1 MAGVAQPP
9 MAFLANRTINLVN
22 LHYAIHSVAMGGGAA
37 FVSAFLLKN
46 GISPPLVLGSVA
58 LILAARF
65 VLRPIAIGFAIR
77 YGLRQLLIAGS
88 ILSALQYPVLAEVHE
103 VGGVLVAFC
112 LLGALGDTVYWS
124 SYHAY
129 FASVG
134 DDDNRGK
141 HVGTR
146 EAVVAIIGIFA
157 PLAAGWLLQEAGPR
171 VAFGLTALVVALSAI
186 PLAWTPNVDVAR
198 ETPPGSFKASLPG
211 AIIFVGDGITAAGY
225 HFAWQIVL
233 FVALGADLM
242 AFGGALALAALVG
255 AAAGIAL
262 GSYIDAGHGR
272 LALRIGVGALATVA
286 ALRAIASGDP
296 TLAIIANAL
305 GALAGCLYVPAVM
318 TAVYTIG
325 RRAPCTFRFYV
336 VTEGGWDIGG
346 ALGLGVAA
354 LLVGSGLPLWTG
366 VLVALPGAALVYARV
381 RRFYIDNPK
390 VRPLPPPQPVTIDP
404 SEGVSL

>member
-1 MAGVAQPP
+1 
-9 MAFLANRTINLVN
+9 MAFLANKTINLVN
-22 LHYAIHSVAMGGGAA
+22 IHYAIHSVAMGGGAA

-65 VLRPIAIGFAIR
+65 ILRPIAIGFAIR

-103 VGGVLVAFC
+103 VGGILVAFC

-186 PLAWTPNVDVAR
+186 PLAWTPDFEVAR
-198 ETPPGSFKASLPG
+198 EAPPDSFKGALPAALISL
-211 AIIFVGDGITAAGY
+211 GDGITAGGY

-255 AAAGIAL
+255 AIAGIVL

-272 LALRIGVGALATVA
+272 RALVIGVGALALVA
-286 ALRAIASGDP
+286 GLRAFASGDP

-336 VTEGGWDIGG
+336 VMEGGWDIGG
-346 ALGLGVAA
+346 ALGLGIAA
-354 LLVGSGLPLWTG
+354 LLVAAGLPLWTA
-366 VLVALPGAALVYARV
+366 VLITLPGTALVYVRV

>member
-1 MAGVAQPP
+1 
-9 MAFLANRTINLVN
+9 MAFLANKTINLVN

-46 GISPPLVLGSVA
+46 GIAPPQVLGSVA

-65 VLRPIAIGFAIR
+65 ILRPIAIGFAIR

-88 ILSALQYPVLAEVHE
+88 VLSALQYPVLAEVHE

-112 LLGALGDTVYWS
+112 LLGALGDTIYWS

-134 DDDNRGK
+134 DDDHRGK
-141 HVGTR
+141 HVGAR

-157 PLAAGWLLQEAGPR
+157 PLAAGYLLETAGPR
-171 VAFGLTALVVALSAI
+171 VAFGLTGLVVALSAI
-186 PLAWTPNVDVAR
+186 PLAWTPDIAVAAKA
-198 ETPPGSFKASLPG
+198 PPGALKAALPSAVISL
-211 AIIFVGDGITAAGY
+211 GDGLAAAGY

-255 AAAGIAL
+255 AGAGVAL

-272 LALRIGVGALATVA
+272 HALRIGVGALALVA
-286 ALRAIASGDP
+286 ALRALAAGDP
-296 TLAIIANAL
+296 ALAIIANAL

-336 VTEGGWDIGG
+336 VMEGGWDIGG
-346 ALGLGVAA
+346 ALGLGIAA
-354 LLVGSGLPLWTG
+354 LLVGLGAPLWTG
-366 VLVALPGAALVYARV
+366 ILLALPGMALVYVCV

-390 VRPLPPPQPVTIDP
+390 VASLPPPQPVTIDP

>member
-1 MAGVAQPP
+1 
-9 MAFLANRTINLVN
+9 MAFLANKTINLVN

-46 GISPPLVLGSVA
+46 GIAPPLVLGSVA

-103 VGGVLVAFC
+103 VGGLLVAFC

-186 PLAWTPNVDVAR
+186 PLHASTVVAGLGGR
-198 ETPPGSFKASLPG
+198 AITKASLRGLFERALRDELEPLTFLDLNQA
-211 AIIFVGDGITAAGY
+211 AINRELEREKAQRRSGPSAENI
-225 HFAWQIVL
+225 L
-233 FVALGADLM
+233 RDL
-242 AFGGALALAALVG
+242 AGGA
-255 AAAGIAL
+255 
-262 GSYIDAGHGR
+262 R
-272 LALRIGVGALATVA
+272 
-286 ALRAIASGDP
+286 
-296 TLAIIANAL
+296 
-305 GALAGCLYVPAVM
+305 
-318 TAVYTIG
+318 
-325 RRAPCTFRFYV
+325 
-336 VTEGGWDIGG
+336 
-346 ALGLGVAA
+346 
-354 LLVGSGLPLWTG
+354 
-366 VLVALPGAALVYARV
+366 
-381 RRFYIDNPK
+381 
-390 VRPLPPPQPVTIDP
+390 
-404 SEGVSL
+404 

>member
-1 MAGVAQPP
+1 
-9 MAFLANRTINLVN
+9 MAFLGNRAINLVN
-22 LHYAIHSVAMGGGAA
+22 IHYAIHSVAMGGGAA

-46 GISPPLVLGSVA
+46 GISPPLVLGAVA
-58 LILAARF
+58 LMLAARF

-103 VGGVLVAFC
+103 VGAVLIGFC
-112 LLGALGDTVYWS
+112 LIGALGETVYWS

-134 DDDNRGK
+134 DDDHRGK

-146 EAVVAIIGIFA
+146 EAIVALIGIAA
-157 PLAAGWLLQEAGPR
+157 PLAAGWLLETAGAR

-186 PLAWTPNVDVAR
+186 PLAWTPDVPVAAKA
-198 ETPPGSFKASLPG
+198 PPGVLKASLPG
-211 AIIFVGDGITAAGY
+211 AIIFVGDGFTAAGY
-225 HFAWQIVL
+225 HFTWQIVL
-233 FVALGADLM
+233 FTALGADLM

-255 AAAGIAL
+255 AAAGVAL
-262 GSYIDAGHGR
+262 GSAIDAGHGR
-272 LALRIGVGALATVA
+272 RALAIGVGALALVT
-286 ALRAIASGDP
+286 ALRALAAGDP
-296 TLAIIANAL
+296 ALAIAANAL

-346 ALGLGVAA
+346 ALGLAISAG
-354 LLVGSGLPLWTG
+354 
-366 VLVALPGAALVYARV
+366 LVALGAPVWSGVLLALPGVALVYLRT
-381 RRFYIDNPK
+381 RRFYIDNPR
-390 VRPLPPPQPVTIDP
+390 VAVAPPTQPVVVDP

>member
-1 MAGVAQPP
+1 

-37 FVSAFLLKN
+37 FVAAFLLKN
-46 GISPPLVLGSVA
+46 GIAPPLVLGSIA

-65 VLRPIAIGFAIR
+65 ILRPIAIVFAIR

-103 VGGVLVAFC
+103 VGGILVAFC

-129 FASVG
+129 FALVG

-157 PLAAGWLLQEAGPR
+157 PLAAGYLLETAGPR
-171 VAFGLTALVVALSAI
+171 IAFGLTALVVALSAL
-186 PLAWTPNVDVAR
+186 PLAWTPDFNVAR
-198 ETPPGSFKASLPG
+198 KAPADAVKAALPAALISL
-211 AIIFVGDGITAAGY
+211 GDGITAGGY

-262 GSYIDAGHGR
+262 GSSIDAGHGR
-272 LALRIGVGALATVA
+272 RALRIGVGALALVA
-286 ALRAIASGDP
+286 VFRAAASGDP
-296 TLAIIANAL
+296 SLAIIANAL

-336 VTEGGWDIGG
+336 VMEGGWDIGG
-346 ALGLGVAA
+346 AVGLGIAA
-354 LLVGSGLPLWTG
+354 LLVACGLPLWTA
-366 VLVALPGAALVYARV
+366 VLVTLPGAALVYIRV

-390 VRPLPPPQPVTIDP
+390 VAPLPPPQPVTIDP